1 MTTTELEKQ
10 FISEIAGEL
19 FEKEND
25 RETDNEVLFRLRFSR
40 DNYELPNQK
49 DTAEQDINRL
59 MESAGFK
66 GKNIQRILRSV
77 INLILDKYS
86 EEISGNIS
94 EKELN
99 DLKNTERGKGNI
111 WQIVFKW
118 LWNYKFPQWQM
129 DWIWENLQSQ
139 AKISPS
145 WLDFVPT
152 NTDRAM
158 GFDKEK
164 FKEKLQVNQKYE
176 MKVDLPREAYLVL
189 LNRGLD
195 TRYLVCPSLAFAP
208 EYKIVETPIW
218 LPQNLAWAN
227 EDKIYFDAPGKEEY
241 LAILLDKPLDIDWLK
256 PSDRDPFPSWEV
268 NEIIQ
273 LWEALAKQSN
283 WQVFY
288 RQVEVVG

>member
-1 MTTTELEKQ
+1 MTTKELEKQ
-10 FISEIAGEL
+10 FISQIADEL
-19 FEKEND
+19 FKKDND

-49 DTAEQDINRL
+49 DTAEKDINKF

-66 GKNIQRILRSV
+66 GKNIQRILRFV

-86 EEISGNIS
+86 EDMSGDIS

-118 LWNYKFPQWQM
+118 LWDYKFPQWQIG
-129 DWIWENLQSQ
+129 WIWENLQSQ
-139 AKISPS
+139 AKISPN
-145 WLDFVPT
+145 WLNFVPT
-152 NTDRAM
+152 GTDRAM
-158 GFDKEK
+158 AFNKDKL
-164 FKEKLQVNQKYE
+164 KEKLQVNQKYDL
-176 MKVDLPREAYLVL
+176 KVDLPKEAYLVL

-208 EYKIVETPIW
+208 EYKIVESPIW
-218 LPQNLAWAN
+218 LPQNQALAN

-241 LAILLDKPLDIDWLK
+241 LAILLEKPLDIDWLK
-256 PSDRDPFPSWEV
+256 PSVSDPFPNWQS

-273 LWEALAKQSN
+273 LWEALAKENN
-283 WQVFY
+283 WQVYY

>member
-1 MTTTELEKQ
+1 MITTELEQQ
-10 FISEIAGEL
+10 FISEIADEL
-19 FEKEND
+19 FEKENGQ
-25 RETDNEVLFRLRFSR
+25 ETDNEVLFRLRFNR

-49 DTAEQDINRL
+49 DTAEKDINKL
-59 MESAGFK
+59 MELAGFK
-66 GKNIQRILRSV
+66 AKNIQRILRSV
-77 INLILDKYS
+77 IDVILDKYS
-86 EEISGNIS
+86 EEMSGNIS

-99 DLKNTERGKGNI
+99 DLQNTERGKGNI

-139 AKISPS
+139 AKISPN
-145 WLDFVPT
+145 WLNFVPIG
-152 NTDRAM
+152 TDRGM
-158 GFDKEK
+158 VFRQ
-164 FKEKLQVNQKYE
+164 EKLQVNQKYE
-176 MKVDLPREAYLVL
+176 MKVDLQREAYLVL

-195 TRYLVCPSLAFAP
+195 TRFLVCPSLAFAP

-218 LPQNLAWAN
+218 LPQNQALAN
-227 EDKIYFDAPGKEEY
+227 EDKISFDAPGKEEY
-241 LAILLDKPLDIDWLK
+241 LAILLETPLDIDWLK
-256 PSDRDPFPSWEV
+256 PSDRDPFPSWQS

-288 RQVEVVG
+288 RQVEIVR